1 MITFYWYPKCST
13 CRNAKRWLEE
23 HEIPFEAIDMV
34 TTPPQPEQLLAWIQS
49 SEASLTRFFNT
60 SGMKYRELQLKEK
73 VPTMTAQDA
82 ADVLATDGML
92 IKRPLLVSGD
102 RFLINGFKENE
113 YEGVLLESWK
123 RNA

>member
-23 HEIPFEAIDMV
+23 HEIPFEAINMV
-34 TTPPQPEQLLAWIQS
+34 ATPPQPEQLLAWIQS
-49 SEASLTRFFNT
+49 SEAPLTRFFNT

>member
-34 TTPPQPEQLLAWIQS
+34 ATPPQPEQLLAWIQS
-49 SEASLTRFFNT
+49 SEAPLTRFFNT

-92 IKRPLLVSGD
+92 IKRPLLVSGA

>member
-34 TTPPQPEQLLAWIQS
+34 TTPPQPDQLLAWIQS
-49 SEASLTRFFNT
+49 SEAPLTRFFNT
-60 SGMKYRELQLKEK
+60 RGMKYREVQLKEK

>member
-34 TTPPQPEQLLAWIQS
+34 ATPPQPEQLLAWIQS
-49 SEASLTRFFNT
+49 SEAPLTRFFNT

-73 VPTMTAQDA
+73 APTMTAQDA

>member
-34 TTPPQPEQLLAWIQS
+34 ATPPQSEQLLAWIQS
-49 SEASLTRFFNT
+49 SEAPLTRFFNT

>member
-49 SEASLTRFFNT
+49 SEAPLTRFFNT

>member
-34 TTPPQPEQLLAWIQS
+34 ATPPQPEQLLAWIQS
-49 SEASLTRFFNT
+49 SEAPLTRFFNT

-113 YEGVLLESWK
+113 YEGDLLESWK

>member
-34 TTPPQPEQLLAWIQS
+34 ATPPQPEQLLAWIQS
-49 SEASLTRFFNT
+49 SKAPLTRFFNT

-102 RFLINGFKENE
+102 RFLISGFKENE

>member
-34 TTPPQPEQLLAWIQS
+34 ATPPQPEQLLAWIQS
-49 SEASLTRFFNT
+49 SEAPLTRFFNT

-82 ADVLATDGML
+82 ADVLATEGML

-123 RNA
+123 KNA

>member
-49 SEASLTRFFNT
+49 SEAPLTRFFNT

-102 RFLINGFKENE
+102 RYLINGFKENE

>member
-49 SEASLTRFFNT
+49 SEAPLTRFFNT

-82 ADVLATDGML
+82 ADVLATEGML

>member
-49 SEASLTRFFNT
+49 SEAPLTRFFNT

-113 YEGVLLESWK
+113 YKGVLQESWK

>member
-34 TTPPQPEQLLAWIQS
+34 ATPPQPEQLLAWIQS
-49 SEASLTRFFNT
+49 SEAPLTRFFNT
-60 SGMKYRELQLKEK
+60 SNMKYRELQLKEK

-113 YEGVLLESWK
+113 YEGVLQESWK

>member
-34 TTPPQPEQLLAWIQS
+34 ATPPQPEQLLAWIQS
-49 SEASLTRFFNT
+49 SEAPLTRFFNK

>member
-1 MITFYWYPKCST
+1 MITLYWYPKCST

-34 TTPPQPEQLLAWIQS
+34 ATPPQPEQLLAWIQS
-49 SEASLTRFFNT
+49 SEAPLTRFFNT